1 MYRHAGLVEDTAVQ
15 QVAMEFAIELPTEA
29 TDGLNPEIV
38 TNAERSYPMERRSPG
53 TTSLGVVAPTFE
65 TTRISDEAE
74 ELAPDGSRVRP
85 LISLASGGMA
95 QFELEAGQIS
105 RAVMHRSVEEI
116 WLVLSG
122 RGQIWRQNA
131 AKESIVELEAGVC
144 VSIPV
149 DTAFQFRCRGA
160 KSLRIAAVTMPPWP
174 GGDEAVQVA
183 GKWN

>member
-1 MYRHAGLVEDTAVQ
+1 MYRYTGVVEETAAQ
-15 QVAMEFAIELPTEA
+15 QLATEA
-29 TDGLNPEIV
+29 TDGLTPERV
-38 TNAERSYPMERRSPG
+38 TNAERSYLMERRSRA
-53 TTSLGVVAPTFE
+53 TTSLDVAAPTFE
-65 TTRISDEAE
+65 TTRVSDVAE

-85 LISLASGGMA
+85 LLSLALGGMA
-95 QFELEAGQIS
+95 RFELEAGQIS
-105 RAVMHRSVEEI
+105 KAIMHRSVEEI

-122 RGQIWRQNA
+122 RGQIWRRNE
-131 AKESIVELEAGVC
+131 AKESIVELEVGVC

-149 DTAFQFRCRGA
+149 HTAFQFRCRGA

>member
-1 MYRHAGLVEDTAVQ
+1 VENNAVQ
-15 QVAMEFAIELPTEA
+15 QFAIDFATGLATEA
-29 TDGLNPEIV
+29 TNGLTPEII

-53 TTSLGVVAPTFE
+53 TTSLDVLAPTFE
-65 TTRISDEAE
+65 TTRVSDAAE

-85 LISLASGGMA
+85 LISLAPGGMA

-105 RAVMHRSVEEI
+105 KAVMHRSVEEI

-131 AKESIVELEAGVC
+131 AKESIVDLEAGVC

-149 DTAFQFRCRGA
+149 HTAFQFRCSGA